1 MKKHKSTGMKGRA
14 LTSSGDENK
23 ESTNPS
29 NNPKVVVKHS
39 VHINTVDF
47 KGKKLL
53 GINLLSEGQFLFL
66 NQLRKKCLSQ
76 IEKKDFYFVK
86 AFILKIKAKKMT
98 PQIASCVNRYLGK
111 YGSKKFVSQKCDLI
125 SVKDAESM
133 YGFYE
138 RKAANTKT
146 MKSIKEP
153 LPCRNSTKL
162 SSYSPKSNVM
172 RNREMNCSFL
182 YKSGNGSQHKQPFSI
197 VLTEKKST
205 QDTSE
210 PGSAQSKIK
219 LVKKNG
225 TWYKEDSSKTSS
237 TITKHHTSHKK
248 EKADVNLK
256 DHCARSVVPTDNPKT
271 YLPVVKEKAKEN
283 LNGDCAAGGP
293 PTDKHKTY
301 PTVVPPSYAPSD
313 RVPKDSKEMLVPK
326 TAGSSRTIHSESKSS
341 CVPLNRTMDKQTKSN
356 ESITKSKET
365 GEILKVCDPAL
376 HSDEKYDVHNKPKVT
391 IVIRRGSKE
400 PSSSAAAENLTHYKR
415 LENKA
420 AKNDIQK
427 KAEIQLKDTKRQEN
441 KTAKNGSHKKEEMQ
455 LKDAKRPENKVEKN
469 GSEKREDTSS
479 DRQETDC
486 GSGTNS
492 FKRKRNGHEE
502 SRGDSHSKARKTS
515 KSKAKSSK
523 RNTKNSESREEV
535 AFDKVKRD
543 VRVRKASGEIY
554 MEKSVIIDPISREDL
569 MSSIPTVVEK
579 IFSCGIYGGL
589 ALIGRVILP
598 FLVAGNDRY
607 FSTDH
612 LYDAL
617 IVILNLRGR
626 NYFYSS
632 MRRLG
637 INQTILYPSWNV
649 CRWLESIG
657 SYVKP
662 FTAIKDSQLLQM
674 CRYLGIS
681 LKPYQDISMLHM
693 AVLKR
698 KTQKQTSPVLIFVH
712 LHKDLLVQNDRL
724 LTPFEMF
731 QDPLELFRKYDIR
744 ELRVSNGSNTNHFI
758 ISSKVEDA
766 GKMAASE
773 DIELGTPMADI
784 ARVLGR
790 GWDMIDPE
798 NSQHIPC
805 SVCEAVPSDG
815 RGNSIA
821 DVGKM
826 HEDSYPRIDVRKPC
840 DGTDDA
846 YSPENHPSTKERDGE
861 RDPSRSTSLHQES
874 VPHLLTTQSES
885 FKKKTD
891 HQRPGFLTITR
902 DRGACIGNNQLP
914 LRAEA
919 PRRQLIS
926 GLRGVAKSDDFAVP
940 EKADVFPDT
949 FSPVRPDRYSSK
961 PTSALLAAQNEDTYS
976 QEKISFREI
985 VKLIKQ
991 RVVANQKAKQLKED
1005 ELYSMRGHPQSSTCD
1020 AWKSQEEGGDVL
1032 AMETKQDLPSRSQDT
1047 VCCTRIKEEGDVS
1060 MRETRQDQPSK
1071 PQDNACN
1078 TWMKSQEEGDVLT
1091 SKTRPDYPS
1100 QPQDT
1105 ACRTWIKQEGDIL
1118 TRESRQDL
1126 PNQSQDTACCA
1137 WINQEKEEKILTR
1150 EPSQGLPPSHLSIV
1164 DCAIPNKRK
1173 STSRRKAS
1181 QPMKHFK
1188 PSCFKDLI
1196 IANDTQ
1202 VQTEGFGVSQFTWK
1216 DPIERCDSASL
1227 QQNHHTSPLLPLGQ
1241 SYQYTE
1247 MGFPEGTGI
1256 PFQDNSDM
1264 MHHGQSHDC
1273 PTFTETRH
1281 ADITS
1286 PKTARSIPILEINS
1300 SGAHSVSNLE
1310 HNTYGDNGFGKGVSG
1325 KSMQPL
1331 HVDMPLLP
1339 KREVLNA
1346 RQTKSNT
1353 SDKMGSP
1360 MLLPA
1365 QESRCHG
1372 CGNVV
1377 SSPGHDCICGTRE
1390 DTDPEC
1396 MEVVEEDDFANSQE
1410 SPMLQIV
1417 HVQSVSEEV
1426 FNTGNFTGM

>member
-1 MKKHKSTGMKGRA
+1 MKKHKSTGMKSRA

-29 NNPKVVVKHS
+29 NNPPVVVKHS

-47 KGKKLL
+47 HGKKLL
-53 GINLLSEGQFLFL
+53 GVNLLSEGQFLFL

-153 LPCRNSTKL
+153 VPCRNSTKL

-197 VLTEKKST
+197 VLTEKKSM

-256 DHCARSVVPTDNPKT
+256 DHCARSVVPTDNSKT
-271 YLPVVKEKAKEN
+271 YLPVVKEKEKAKEN
-283 LNGDCAAGGP
+283 LNGDCAASAP
-293 PTDKHKTY
+293 PTDDHKTY
-301 PTVVPPSYAPSD
+301 PTVVPPSSAPSD
-313 RVPKDSKEMLVPK
+313 RVPMDSKKTLVPK

-341 CVPLNRTMDKQTKSN
+341 CVSLTRMMDTQ
-356 ESITKSKET
+356 EKSKESVT
-365 GEILKVCDPAL
+365 HENLQVCDPAL
-376 HSDEKYDVHNKPKVT
+376 HSKEKYDVHNKPKVT

-400 PSSSAAAENLTHYKR
+400 PSSSAAAENLTHPKR
-415 LENKA
+415 QENKA

-427 KAEIQLKDTKRQEN
+427 KAEIQLKDTKRLEN
-441 KTAKNGSHKKEEMQ
+441 KAAKNGSHKKEEMQ
-455 LKDAKRPENKVEKN
+455 LKDTKRLENKVEKN
-469 GSEKREDTSS
+469 GDEKREDSS
-479 DRQETDC
+479 PLDKQETDC
-486 GSGTNS
+486 GSGSHS
-492 FKRKRNGHEE
+492 FKRKASGHGQ
-502 SRGDSHSKARKTS
+502 SSGDSHSKARK
-515 KSKAKSSK
+515 KSKRKDK
-523 RNTKNSESREEV
+523 IPTRNTKNSESREEV

-554 MEKSVIIDPISREDL
+554 TEKSVIIDPISREDL

-674 CRYLGIS
+674 CRYLAIS

-744 ELRVSNGSNTNHFI
+744 ELRVSNGSNTNHLI

-784 ARVLGR
+784 TRVLGR
-790 GWDMIDPE
+790 GWDVIDPE

-805 SVCEAVPSDG
+805 SICEAVPSDG

-821 DVGKM
+821 DEGNM

-846 YSPENHPSTKERDGE
+846 YSPGNHPSTKERDGE

-914 LRAEA
+914 LQAEA
-919 PRRQLIS
+919 PRRHLIS

-940 EKADVFPDT
+940 ERADVFPEP
-949 FSPVRPDRYSSK
+949 FSPVKPDMCSSK
-961 PTSALLAAQNEDTYS
+961 TASASSAAQNEDTYS
-976 QEKISFREI
+976 QEKMSFREI

-991 RVVANQKAKQLKED
+991 RVVANQKARQHKED
-1005 ELYSMRGHPQSSTCD
+1005 ELYSKRGHSQSSTCD

-1047 VCCTRIKEEGDVS
+1047 VCCTWIKEEGDVS

-1091 SKTRPDYPS
+1091 SKTKPDYPS

-1118 TRESRQDL
+1118 TSENRQDL

-1137 WINQEKEEKILTR
+1137 WIKQEKDEEILTR
-1150 EPSQGLPPSHLSIV
+1150 EPSQDLPPSQFSTV
-1164 DCAIPNKRK
+1164 DCAVQNKRK

-1196 IANDTQ
+1196 IANDTC
-1202 VQTEGFGVSQFTWK
+1202 VQTERFGVSQCTWK
-1216 DPIERCDSASL
+1216 DPVERCDSTSL
-1227 QQNHHTSPLLPLGQ
+1227 QQNHYTSPLLPLGQ
-1241 SYQYTE
+1241 SNQYTE
-1247 MGFPEGTGI
+1247 MGSPRGTGI
-1256 PFQDNSDM
+1256 PLQDNSEM
-1264 MHHGQSHDC
+1264 MQHGQSHDC

-1286 PKTARSIPILEINS
+1286 PQKAHSVPKLELNS

-1310 HNTYGDNGFGKGVSG
+1310 HNTSGGHGKGFSV
-1325 KSMQPL
+1325 QPSDD
-1331 HVDMPLLP
+1331 DMPALP
-1339 KREVLNA
+1339 NGEVLNGSS
-1346 RQTKSNT
+1346 TKSNA

-1360 MLLPA
+1360 MLSPF
-1365 QESRCHG
+1365 QDPRCHG
-1372 CGNVV
+1372 CGNVK
-1377 SSPGHDCICGTRE
+1377 SSAGNDCVCGTRE
-1390 DTDPEC
+1390 DTDPER
-1396 MEVVEEDDFANSQE
+1396 MEVVEEDDFGNSQE